1 MRVDF
6 AGLMPDSPEARTAP
20 GILYYDPN
28 PTTAKLATA
37 SLRLAGYEVY
47 NAAAQREA
55 VSLFKLHGASG
66 DNCIVALLLDASA
79 DPSVSAAVLRELVRL
94 PGASEIPGILI
105 VSRRNPNPIPAAA
118 GLPTVRR
125 PFSSPALL
133 KVVSQTVASIN
144 AARLPDDTDDVPD
157 QRRVALARL
166 LSKHFPKLG
175 ALSEGEVAALFAELE
190 GAEELPSPPGE
201 QAIHVDLAAQRIES
215 LLEMLSDDSV
225 TGVLSISSEGRE
237 ARLHLS
243 GGQIRLAEYFG
254 DDEDLKLGRFV
265 VEGGFMRDDELEAFI
280 VGRDPAGRP
289 LGQRLVEAGFITP
302 GELGTA
308 ILAQAREI
316 TCHVLTFR
324 KGVAGFVPVAR
335 LEASASAGAEEGK
348 VELAV
353 SEALLD
359 GLRRLDENA
368 MMGPHMPDLDDV
380 YVRDDAKVSRMA
392 REVLA
397 RDELDVLELINGR
410 NSVKDIAR
418 RTRTGTFAVSRIVYR
433 LSKSSVVRRRVTPI
447 TV

>member
-1 MRVDF
+1 
-6 AGLMPDSPEARTAP
+6 MPDSPEARTAP

-47 NAAAQREA
+47 NATGQRDA
-55 VSLFKLHGASG
+55 VTMFKLHGASG
-66 DNCIVALLLDASA
+66 DNSIVALLLDASA

-133 KVVSQTVASIN
+133 KVVSQTVASLD
-144 AARLPDDTDDVPD
+144 AAKLPRDMDDVPD
-157 QRRVALARL
+157 QRKVQLARL
-166 LSKHFPKLG
+166 LTKHFPRLG
-175 ALSEGEVAALFAELE
+175 EIGEAAVAGLFAELE

-201 QAIHVDLAAQRIES
+201 QAIHADLGAQRLES
-215 LLEMLSDDSV
+215 LLEMLSDDAA
-225 TGVLSISSEGRE
+225 TGVLSISCDGRE
-237 ARLHLS
+237 ARLHLA
-243 GGQIRLAEYFG
+243 GGHIRLAEYFG

-280 VGRDPAGRP
+280 GSRDPAGRP

-302 GELGTA
+302 GDLAAA

-324 KGVAGFVPVAR
+324 KGLVGFLPLAR
-335 LEASASAGAEEGK
+335 LEASAASGAEEGK
-348 VELAV
+348 VALPV

-368 MMGPHMPDLDDV
+368 MMGPHMPELDDV

-433 LSKSSVVRRRVTPI
+433 LSKSSVVRRRVMP
-447 TV
+447 VPV